1 MAPEPQICFG
11 KSIDEESNGIFFD
24 FPFHVMVLR
33 SYLSQCASSVPF
45 VGCAGSSGLVLHH
58 RLMMSPNGQELQGV
72 ALSSY
77 CILVCI

>member
-1 MAPEPQICFG
+1 MALQPQICFG

-24 FPFHVMVLR
+24 FPFRVMVLR
-33 SYLSQCASSVPF
+33 SYSLQCASSVLF
-45 VGCAGSSGLVLHH
+45 VGCAGISGLVHH
-58 RLMMSPNGQELQGV
+58 RHPMMSPNGQELQGV